1 MNATGTDIT
10 GALARA
16 RIDVR
21 LTTVGAVKPAWQWRR
36 ELPAWALDVPNGYVR
51 TGIVHV
57 GERAFFVSV
66 LAFVDA
72 EGDWY
77 PEGIVEAMSDD
88 ESETTGD
95 VVMRWAEAVRA
106 RVVEAFMR
114 ERWEVPCARDM

>member
-1 MNATGTDIT
+1 MTATHSDIART
-10 GALARA
+10 LARA
-16 RIDVR
+16 DVGLR
-21 LTTVGAVKPAWQWRR
+21 VTTLGPCKPAWQWRR
-36 ELPAWALDVPNGYVR
+36 DLPAWALDVPNGYVR

-88 ESETTGD
+88 EYEATGD
-95 VVMRWAEAVRA
+95 VVAQWTEPQRA
-106 RVVEAFMR
+106 AVVEAFMKQ
-114 ERWEVPCARDM
+114 RWEAVNDGR